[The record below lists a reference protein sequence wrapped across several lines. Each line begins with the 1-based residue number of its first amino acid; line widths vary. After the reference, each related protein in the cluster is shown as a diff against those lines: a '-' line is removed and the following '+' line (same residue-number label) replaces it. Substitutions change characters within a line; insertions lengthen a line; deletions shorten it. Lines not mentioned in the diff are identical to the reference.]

1 MKHLLFPGLAL
12 TGIKNNKKLY
22 LPYIFSVVGCVTMY
36 YLIRF
41 LSVSE
46 AVNNLKGGDNLV
58 LGFSLGKYIVAAF
71 SLIFLIYTNS
81 FLARRRYKEFGLY
94 NVLGMNK
101 KDVSRIVIWET
112 FFTAL
117 IGISAGVFFGVVLS
131 KLAELG
137 LLYFIKADIDFSF
150 SLSVESVL
158 RTVGIFAA
166 VFAVLLIKTLFSI
179 RKNDALELMSTAN
192 TGERPPKS
200 NWFLAV
206 SGVLILAAA
215 YFIAV
220 YIKSP
225 LAALMLF
232 FVAVLMVIAATYLLF
247 ISGSVVFCRLLQKNK
262 KYYYKKNHF
271 VSVSSMVYRMKRNG
285 AGLASVCILSTMV
298 IVMLASSASLYFGEE
313 NTIKSRFPRDNEI
326 TARLQSTELLTE
338 ENKAGMRS
346 ACEKVFEKHNVSASG
361 VTEYAYA
368 MITGALKDS
377 NGSIALDPDNEMQAI
392 LSADSLR
399 TLFFVSADDYNAAAG
414 ENVKVA
420 PGETLVAAVRCDF
433 DRDCFEM
440 NGVKLN
446 IAGKLPKMLEIGEAN
461 TGVVPAVL
469 FVVNDMKEIAPLE
482 ELCTANG
489 SRMLEIKWYYG
500 YDLPFENQEAIDIC
514 AEQTDAC
521 RDMFNGEDADDKFG
535 FYRSC
540 IADQRADFYITFGGL
555 FYIGILLSIVFLL
568 AMTMIIYYKQISEG
582 YEDAAR
588 FEIMKKVGMTE
599 KDIKKSIN
607 SQILTVFFAPL
618 LFAGLHFCFAFPP
631 IRKILHLFN
640 LFDLPLV
647 IGVSAAVF
655 VLFGAVYAAIYKAT
669 ARAYYN
675 IVSRSE
681 DRI

>member
-1 MKHLLFPGLAL
+1 MKNLLFPGLAL
-12 TGIKNNKKLY
+12 TGIKNNKKLW
-22 LPYIFSVVGCVTMY
+22 LPYIFSVIGCVMMY

-81 FLARRRYKEFGLY
+81 FLVRRRYKEFGLY

-101 KDVSRIVIWET
+101 KDISRIVIWET
-112 FFTAL
+112 FFTAI

-137 LLYFIKADIDFSF
+137 LLYFIRADIDFSF
-150 SLSVESVL
+150 SLSGESVL
-158 RTVGIFAA
+158 RTVGIFSA

-179 RKNDALELMSTAN
+179 RKNDALELMNSAN
-192 TGERPPKS
+192 SGEKPPKA
-200 NWFLAV
+200 NRFLAV

-232 FVAVLMVIAATYLLF
+232 FVAVLMVISATYMLF

-338 ENKAGMRS
+338 ENKDRMRS
-346 ACEKVFEKHNVSASG
+346 ACEKVFEDHNVSASG
-361 VTEYAYA
+361 ITEYAYA

-377 NGSIALDPDNEMQAI
+377 NGSIDPDPDNEMQAI

-399 TLFFVSADDYNAAAG
+399 TLFFVSADDYNAATG
-414 ENVKVA
+414 ENVKAA
-420 PGETLVAAVRCDF
+420 PGETLVATVRCDF
-433 DRDCFEM
+433 DRKYFEM

-489 SRMLEIKWYYG
+489 YRMLEIKWYYG

-514 AEQTDAC
+514 TEQTDVC
-521 RDMFNGEDADDKFG
+521 RDMFDGEKNGDGFA

-555 FYIGILLSIVFLL
+555 FYIGIMLSIVFLL

-647 IGVSAAVF
+647 IGVSAVVF
-655 VLFGAVYAAIYKAT
+655 VLFGAVYAAIYKVT

-681 DRI
+681 EQI